1 MPQLPWLDESASP
14 NVLPCGDRALQDP
27 NGLLAAGGSLR
38 PEWLLHAY
46 RNGVFPW
53 YDDNQPILWW
63 SPDPRAVLRPDEL
76 KISRSLRR
84 RIASRVFQVRS
95 DTAFSSVVSAC
106 AAPRDYEGGT
116 WITNEMHAAYCRLHE
131 LGAAHSFESWRD
143 ERLVGGLYGVAIGQ
157 VFFGESMFSL
167 ETDASKV
174 AFAAAVAYLR
184 ARNFELIDCQLPSEH
199 LRSLGAIEMRRAA
212 FLHEISQLCANE
224 AGDLRIWTKD
234 FDHFLRD

>member
-1 MPQLPWLDESASP
+1 
-14 NVLPCGDRALQDP
+14 
-27 NGLLAAGGSLR
+27 
-38 PEWLLHAY
+38 
-46 RNGVFPW
+46 
-53 YDDNQPILWW
+53 
-63 SPDPRAVLRPDEL
+63 
-76 KISRSLRR
+76 
-84 RIASRVFQVRS
+84 
-95 DTAFSSVVSAC
+95 
-106 AAPRDYEGGT
+106 
-116 WITNEMHAAYCRLHE
+116 
-131 LGAAHSFESWRD
+131 
-143 ERLVGGLYGVAIGQ
+143 